1 MTEITITGRELK
13 ACIADV
19 LPVMKNS
26 RKQLMETIA
35 KVLVVSDGWAVKFQ
49 ATDRFIVIESTLN
62 GSRNAEDELPKF
74 RYVVDIPS
82 LEALKTIGMSDTVTI
97 TSDGF
102 KSERVT
108 VPGEEAD
115 GWPGVHKFMD
125 ETWDDPD
132 YFTWE
137 DDGTF
142 VSDAFRPELVKHV
155 KDCLI
160 VPRRNGVGKPSRFY
174 AKDRV
179 RGVIMP
185 TREQG

>member
-26 RKQLMETIA
+26 RKQMLPPIA
-35 KVLVVSDGWAVKFQ
+35 KALVVSDGWAVKFQ

-108 VPGEEAD
+108 VQGEDAAE
-115 GWPGVHKFMD
+115 WPALYKFMD
-125 ETWDDPD
+125 ETWNDPNYFEWKDDH
-132 YFTWE
+132 
-137 DDGTF
+137 GR
-142 VSDAFRPELVKHV
+142 VSDAFRPELVKHI
-155 KDCLI
+155 KDVLI
-160 VPRRNGVGKPSRFY
+160 LPRTNGVGQPSRIY

>member
-1 MTEITITGRELK
+1 MAEIKVSGRELK
-13 ACIADV
+13 ECIADV

-26 RKQLMETIA
+26 RKSMMDTIA

-49 ATDRFIVIESTLN
+49 STDRFIVIESTLN
-62 GSRNAEDELPKF
+62 SSRNAESELPKF
-74 RYVVDIPS
+74 SYVVDIPS
-82 LEALKTIGMSDTVTI
+82 LEALKTVGMTDTVTI
-97 TSDGF
+97 TPGGF
-102 KSERVT
+102 KSERVA
-108 VPGEEAD
+108 VPGVEAD
-115 GWPGVHKFMD
+115 GWPALDKFM
-125 ETWDDPD
+125 ESTWDDPT
-132 YFTWE
+132 YFEWA
-137 DDGTF
+137 DDDD
-142 VSDAFRPELVKHV
+142 VLVDAFRPELVKHV